1 MKVVAGKVIA
11 ELGDMSFTLGL
22 SGWTT
27 NDWSRAGNFDL
38 MAPRSHVDLLTQ
50 EKVFNSL
57 KETWFGTAT
66 ELSRKLNLDTATIS
80 ASLTSY
86 TQAGRVIY
94 DLNSGLYRVRE
105 LTQEPLDM
113 KQLRF
118 SSPLE
123 EKADRLITEGKVKID
138 YSVKDDILNIRGTIK
153 DNGSPYKTEAFIDKD
168 QRLTDGNCQCYFYRK
183 NGLRQGPC
191 EHILA
196 TRMMINRKNSNVPG

>member
-1 MKVVAGKVIA
+1 MVLLGNGLPSFYIA
-11 ELGDMSFTLGL
+11 DLGDMSFTLGL

-50 EKVFNSL
+50 ENVFNAL
-57 KETWFGTAT
+57 KETWFGTTT

-123 EKADRLITEGKVKID
+123 EKADQLISEGKVKTD
-138 YSVKDDILNIRGTIK
+138 YSIK
-153 DNGSPYKTEAFIDKD
+153 
-168 QRLTDGNCQCYFYRK
+168 
-183 NGLRQGPC
+183 
-191 EHILA
+191 
-196 TRMMINRKNSNVPG
+196 MMFSISGER